1 MGWIL
6 LVLISIMSVMGYK
19 IYQEETRPVE
29 VKQAQEQRRK
39 DSIVDSFE
47 ERCVNDVSYYF
58 TDGAHNVRFA
68 PVVDAETLTFKRC
81 K

>member
-1 MGWIL
+1 MFQWL
-6 LVLISIMSVMGYK
+6 ALVAVIAIPGYLIYK
-19 IYQEETRPVE
+19 DETRPVE

-39 DSIVDSFE
+39 DSIVSGLD
-47 ERCVNDVSYYF
+47 ERCVNGVLYYF

-68 PVVDAETLTFKRC
+68 PVVDAETLAFKRC